1 MMDLLPQELYD
12 IEIEGFAL
20 AGLLS
25 GDKPFYEGTSI
36 LTTNHFFDKDY
47 QQIYE
52 CISGFAKTGRPVYQA
67 IYKSMRDKVD
77 SHKLIALNKVV
88 TEDSYDYW
96 LDQIQSIYIRRTYW
110 LAAREIQSLAIMDK
124 PIKEI
129 SEIVEQKIMK
139 VHTQEGTD
147 RIITPEE
154 AGKSAL
160 EEFEKRQDSL
170 ERVHGIKLSR
180 EVPTGGMPGIDG
192 FPGLDQL
199 FRGVRGG
206 DLILI
211 AARTGDGKT
220 ALAQNIVRH
229 ASFHQ
234 QYRTFYQNTEMKPDE
249 IVFRFVAAMSGVSFE
264 GIDGGGL
271 DSWQRSMARRYFE
284 LYSESHIYISELPML
299 TPQRSRGLA
308 RQFKMKYGKLDL
320 LVIDYIG
327 RMELDNNKGKQ
338 EWQILRDVA
347 KECKRLAQEL
357 DTGVLL
363 ISQLTEEGKLQGAK
377 AIANE
382 CDGVLYL
389 EALNSEEWADAPKGA
404 THKLKTEKAR
414 RGKKGTKMWI
424 SFNKD
429 KMHMT
434 EVVNREG
441 DPR

>member
-1 MMDLLPQELYD
+1 MTDFLPEALYD
-12 IEIEGFAL
+12 FEIESFAL
-20 AGLLS
+20 AGLLT
-25 GDKPFYEGTSI
+25 GDKAFYEGTSI
-36 LTTNHFFDKDY
+36 LTAVHFFDPDY
-47 QQIYE
+47 RQIFE
-52 CISGFAKTGRPVYQA
+52 LIATFTGKGRPDYQA

-77 SHKLIALNKVV
+77 NQKLVMLTKVV
-88 TEDSYDYW
+88 TEDSYGYW
-96 LDQIQSIYIRRTYW
+96 LDQIHMLYIRRTYW
-110 LAAREIQSLAIMDK
+110 LAAREIQSIAITNK

-139 VHTQEGTD
+139 AHTQEGTD

-154 AGKSAL
+154 AGQSAL
-160 EEFEKRQDSL
+160 AEFEKRQASQ
-170 ERVHGIKLSR
+170 ERIHGIKLSR
-180 EVPTGGMPGIDG
+180 EVPTGGVPSVDG
-192 FPGLDQL
+192 FPGLDHL
-199 FRGVRGG
+199 FRGIRGG

-234 QYRTFYQNTEMKPDE
+234 QYKTFYQNTEMKPDE
-249 IVFRFVAAMSGVSFE
+249 IVFRFVAAMSGISFE

-271 DSWQRSMARRYFE
+271 DSWQRTTARRYFD
-284 LYSESHIYISELPML
+284 LYSESRIYISELPML

-338 EWQILRDVA
+338 EWQVLRDIA

-357 DTGVLL
+357 DTGVIL

-377 AIANE
+377 SIANE

-389 EALNSEEWADAPKGA
+389 EALNSEEWGNAPRGT

-414 RGKKGTKMWI
+414 RGVKGTKMWI

-434 EVVNREG
+434 EVV
-441 DPR
+441 P